1 MRTPGLGRQVV
12 RAGLIG
18 ATAIIY
24 CAMVGLIE
32 QLDPRKIV
40 GSQLSIAGV
49 LFLGLPPIIAAYVAT
64 RPRQVRG
71 EEVQPGIGE
80 AALAGAL
87 VGLIVAAITMAAIGL
102 ANLLGID
109 TTRNIFKSV
118 SPTLLGILY
127 LHRSAV
133 SGLAILSVVIVLLG
147 AFGGVLRACSVGVR
161 RPIVIGLSSVV
172 GFGMLQRIIP
182 TAMDQLGLPKA
193 WLYSTT
199 YLGLTW
205 FGAVLTFA
213 VAAGLTV
220 LFMRKGSQMQR
231 GIVWMTGGERQARTA
246 EVIVLVVILLL
257 LPFVAGT
264 ILSQILGSV
273 GIYVLMGLGLN
284 IVVGYAGLLDL
295 GYVAFFAV
303 GAYITGVLTGGLLIT
318 TLGLKAPAF
327 HGGLSFFIA
336 LPIVILAAALVGVLI
351 GAPVLRLRG
360 DYLAIVTL
368 GFGEI
373 ARALFT
379 SDWLKDI
386 FGGTQGLTKIPA
398 APIGSLDFR
407 NPRTFYYLV
416 LVFCILAA
424 YIAWRL
430 QESRVGRAW
439 NAMREDE
446 QVAEAVGVSST
457 RYKLLAFALGGA
469 IGAVGGALFA
479 VQIGSLNDA
488 SFTILVSITTLAIV
502 ILGGMGSI
510 PGVVV
515 GALVL
520 IGVPGLLSEFQ
531 AYQLLVYGA
540 VLMAVMILRPQ
551 GLIPNVRRTRELHE
565 EERAQDKWAGDLVGD
580 EDVVA
585 EPSPLGEGSG

>member
-1 MRTPGLGRQVV
+1 VTTPGLPRQIV

-18 ATAIIY
+18 AVAIIY
-24 CAMVGLIE
+24 LAMVGLIE
-32 QLDPRKIV
+32 TLDPRKIV
-40 GSQLSIAGV
+40 GSQLSVAGV
-49 LFLGLPPIIAAYVAT
+49 LCLGLPPMIAAYAAT

-71 EEVQPGIGE
+71 EEVAPGVGE

-87 VGLIVAAITMAAIGL
+87 VGAIVAAITVACIGL

-109 TTRNIFKSV
+109 TVRGVFKSV
-118 SPTLLGILY
+118 SPTLMAILY
-127 LHRSAV
+127 LHRDAV
-133 SGLAILSVVIVLLG
+133 SGLAMLSVAIVALG
-147 AFGGVLRACSVGVR
+147 AVGGALRACTVPVR
-161 RPIVIGLSSVV
+161 RPIVIGLASVV
-172 GFGMLQRIIP
+172 ALGLLQRIIP
-182 TAMDQLGLPKA
+182 TALDQLGLPKS
-193 WLYSTT
+193 WLYSSVT
-199 YLGLTW
+199 LGLTW
-205 FGAVLTFA
+205 LGAVLTFA
-213 VAAGLTV
+213 VAAGLTI
-220 LFMRKGSQMQR
+220 LIMRRGKDMQR

-246 EVIVLVVILLL
+246 EVAVLIVVLLL

-327 HGGLSFFIA
+327 NGDLSFFLA
-336 LPIVILAAALVGVLI
+336 LPIVIAVAALVGVLI

-379 SDWLKDI
+379 SDWLKGV

-416 LVFCILAA
+416 LVFCIIAA

-430 QESRVGRAW
+430 QASRVGRAW

-457 RYKLLAFALGGA
+457 RYKLLAFAMGGA

-479 VQIGSLNDA
+479 VQIGSLNNA

-520 IGVPGLLSEFQ
+520 IGIPGLLSEFQ

-551 GLIPNVRRTRELHE
+551 GLIPNIRRTRELQD
-565 EERAQDKWAGDLVGD
+565 EERAQDKWAGDLAQD
-580 EDVVA
+580 EGVVA

>member
-1 MRTPGLGRQVV
+1 VKTPGLGRQVV

-18 ATAIIY
+18 AVAIIY
-24 CAMVGLIE
+24 LAMVGLIE
-32 QLDPRKIV
+32 VLDVRKIV
-40 GSQLSIAGV
+40 GTQMSVAGV
-49 LFLGLPPIIAAYVAT
+49 LCLGLPPLLAAYAAT

-71 EEVQPGIGE
+71 EEVAPSLGE
-80 AALAGAL
+80 AALAG
-87 VGLIVAAITMAAIGL
+87 GLIGLIIAVITVAAVGL

-109 TTRNIFKSV
+109 SVRAIFRSV
-118 SPTLLGILY
+118 SPTLMSILY
-127 LHRSAV
+127 LHRDAV
-133 SGLAILSVVIVLLG
+133 SGLVMLSVALVALG
-147 AFGGVLRACSVGVR
+147 AVGGALRACAVPVR
-161 RPIVIGLSSVV
+161 RPIVIGMASVV
-172 GFGMLQRIIP
+172 GLGMLQRIIP
-182 TAMDQLGLPKA
+182 TALDQLGLPKA
-193 WLYSTT
+193 WLYSSVT
-199 YLGLTW
+199 LGLTW
-205 FGAVLTFA
+205 AGAVLTFA
-213 VAAGLTV
+213 IAAGLTV
-220 LFMRKGSQMQR
+220 LFMRRGKDMQR

-246 EVIVLVVILLL
+246 EVVVLILILLA

-273 GIYVLMGLGLN
+273 GIYILMGLGLN

-318 TLGLKAPAF
+318 TLGLKAPAIN
-327 HGGLSFFIA
+327 GDLSFFLA
-336 LPIVILAAALVGVLI
+336 LPIVIAVAALVGVLI

-379 SDWLKDI
+379 SDWLKNI
-386 FGGTQGLTKIPA
+386 FGGTQGLTRIPA
-398 APIGSLDFR
+398 APIGGLDFR

-416 LVFCILAA
+416 LVFCIIGA

-430 QESRVGRAW
+430 QASRVGRAW

-457 RYKLLAFALGGA
+457 RYKLLAFAMGGA

-479 VQIGSLNDA
+479 VQVGSLNNA

-520 IGVPGLLSEFQ
+520 IGIPGLLSEFQ

-551 GLIPNVRRTRELHE
+551 GLIPNIRRTRELHE
-565 EERAQDKWAGDLVGD
+565 EERAQDKWAGDIAAD
-580 EDVVA
+580 EDVAA

>member
-1 MRTPGLGRQVV
+1 MKTPGLGRQVV

-18 ATAIIY
+18 AVAIIY
-24 CAMVGLIE
+24 LAMVGLIE
-32 QLDPRKIV
+32 VLDVRKIV
-40 GSQLSIAGV
+40 GSQLSVAGV
-49 LFLGLPPIIAAYVAT
+49 LCLGLPPMIAAYAAT

-71 EEVQPGIGE
+71 EEVAPSLGE
-80 AALAGAL
+80 AALAG
-87 VGLIVAAITMAAIGL
+87 GLIGLIIAVITVAAVGV

-109 TTRNIFKSV
+109 SVRAVFKSV
-118 SPTLLGILY
+118 SPTLMSILY
-127 LHRSAV
+127 LHRDTV
-133 SGLAILSVVIVLLG
+133 SGLVMLTVAFVALG
-147 AFGGVLRACSVGVR
+147 AAGGALRACAVPVR
-161 RPIVIGLSSVV
+161 RPIVIGMASVV
-172 GFGMLQRIIP
+172 GLGLLQRIIP
-182 TAMDQLGLPKA
+182 TALDQLGLPKA
-193 WLYSTT
+193 WLYSSVT
-199 YLGLTW
+199 LGLTW
-205 FGAVLTFA
+205 AGAVLAFA
-213 VAAGLTV
+213 IAAGLTV
-220 LFMRKGSQMQR
+220 LFMRRGKDMQR

-246 EVIVLVVILLL
+246 ELIVLILILLA

-273 GIYVLMGLGLN
+273 GIYILMGLGLN

-318 TLGLKAPAF
+318 TLGLKAPAIN
-327 HGGLSFFIA
+327 GDLSFFLA
-336 LPIVILAAALVGVLI
+336 LPIVIAVAALVGVLI

-398 APIGSLDFR
+398 APIGGLDFR
-407 NPRTFYYLV
+407 SPRTFYYLV
-416 LVFCILAA
+416 LVFCIIAA

-430 QESRVGRAW
+430 QASRVGRAW

-457 RYKLLAFALGGA
+457 RYKLLAFAMGGA
-469 IGAVGGALFA
+469 IGAVGGSLFA
-479 VQIGSLNDA
+479 VQVGSLNDA
-488 SFTILVSITTLAIV
+488 SFTIFVSITTLAIV

-520 IGVPGLLSEFQ
+520 IGIPGLLSEFQ

-540 VLMAVMILRPQ
+540 VLMSVMILRPQ
-551 GLIPNVRRTRELHE
+551 GLIPNIRRTRELQE
-565 EERAQDKWAGDLVGD
+565 EERAQDKWAGDIAAD
-580 EDVVA
+580 EGVAA